1 MMGVARLPDD
11 VLLLNT
17 EVILKATVE
26 LLNSGNSLLL
36 VTFSIM
42 TWLDSSVSVL
52 NDGVFLLHS

>member
-1 MMGVARLPDD
+1 MIGVARLPDD